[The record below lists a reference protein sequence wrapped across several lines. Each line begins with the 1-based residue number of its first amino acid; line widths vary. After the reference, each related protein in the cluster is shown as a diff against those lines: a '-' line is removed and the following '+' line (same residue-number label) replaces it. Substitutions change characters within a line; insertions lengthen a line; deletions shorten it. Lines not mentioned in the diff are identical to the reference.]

1 MNSSGEPAN
10 FHMMEE
16 APPAPPARAGL
27 DREPRN
33 TGRAPTAAITGA
45 QSIHRAFAVLRLLA
59 NSGPGGLTLTD
70 IARDLDLSAPTAYRI
85 LRVLMQEGAV
95 ERLSTGRRYVV
106 GAEVALLGLSTR
118 APLTLQ
124 AIAAPILERL
134 CQEAGDAVFLT
145 VRSGFD
151 SVCADRKIGTYPV
164 QVLSIGIG
172 SRRPLGVSVG
182 GMAILSALSPAKASA
197 ILEANAAR
205 FAPYKTSPAAL
216 AERLDASRARGV
228 VYADPAIVRGTR
240 AVAVPVLDQAGNPTA
255 AISTIAIRQR
265 IPAQRVALLTNQLRA
280 AAADLSRALAE
291 AAKQSGSR
299 RA

>member
-1 MNSSGEPAN
+1 
-10 FHMMEE
+10 MMEE
-16 APPAPPARAGL
+16 MPPAPPLRTGL
-27 DREPRN
+27 EREPRH
-33 TGRAPTAAITGA
+33 TGRAPNAAITGA

-59 NSGPGGLTLTD
+59 NSGAGGLRLTE
-70 IARDLDLSAPTAYRI
+70 IARDLDLSPPTAFRI
-85 LRVLMQEGAV
+85 LRVLVEEGAV
-95 ERLSTGRRYVV
+95 ERLPTGRRYVV

-124 AIAAPILERL
+124 TIASPILDRL
-134 CQEAGDAVFLT
+134 CAEAGDAVFLT

-182 GMAILSALSPAKASA
+182 GMAILSALPPARAGA
-197 ILEANAAR
+197 ILAANAAR
-205 FAPYKTSPAAL
+205 FEPYKTTPEAL
-216 AERLDASRARGV
+216 SERLAVSRESGV

-240 AVAVPVLDQAGNPTA
+240 AVAVPVLDQAGNPAA

-265 IPAQRVALLTNQLRA
+265 IPAQRVALLTNQLRT

-291 AAKQSGSR
+291 AAKRGAR
-299 RA
+299 RLV

>member
-1 MNSSGEPAN
+1 
-10 FHMMEE
+10 MMEE
-16 APPAPPARAGL
+16 TPPASPPRTGL
-27 DREPRN
+27 DREPRH
-33 TGRAPTAAITGA
+33 TGRAPTTAVTGA

-59 NSGPGGLTLTD
+59 NSGSGGLRLTE

-85 LRVLMQEGAV
+85 LRVLVEEGAV
-95 ERLSTGRRYVV
+95 ERLSSGRRYVV

-118 APLTLQ
+118 ARMTLQ
-124 AIAAPILERL
+124 TIAAPILDQL
-134 CQEAGDAVFLT
+134 CQDAGDAVFLT

-182 GMAILSALSPAKASA
+182 GMAILSALSPAKAGA
-197 ILEANAAR
+197 ILEANAGR
-205 FAPYKTSPAAL
+205 FEPYRTTREAL
-216 AERLDASRARGV
+216 ADRLAASRERGV

-240 AVAVPVLDQAGNPTA
+240 AVAVPVLDAAGNPAA

-265 IPAQRVALLTNQLRA
+265 IPAGRVALLTNQLRT

-291 AAKQSGSR
+291 ATKRGAR
-299 RA
+299 HLA

>member
-1 MNSSGEPAN
+1 
-10 FHMMEE
+10 MMEE
-16 APPAPPARAGL
+16 RPAPPRTGL
-27 DREPRN
+27 EREPRN
-33 TGRAPTAAITGA
+33 AGRAPTTAITGA

-59 NSGPGGLTLTD
+59 SSGSGGLRLTE

-85 LRVLMQEGAV
+85 LRVLVEEGAV
-95 ERLSTGRRYVV
+95 ERLPSGRRYVV

-118 APLTLQ
+118 ARMTLQ
-124 AIAAPILERL
+124 TIAAPILDRL

-145 VRSGFD
+145 VRSGYD

-182 GMAILSALSPAKASA
+182 GMAILSALSAAKSGA
-197 ILEANAAR
+197 ILDANAAR
-205 FAPYKTSPAAL
+205 FEPYRIGVSTL
-216 AERLDASRARGV
+216 AERLAASRERGY

-240 AVAVPVLDQAGNPTA
+240 AVAVPVLDAVGNPVA

-265 IPAQRVALLTNQLRA
+265 IPASRVASLTGQLRGA
-280 AAADLSRALAE
+280 AGDLSRALAE
-291 AAKQSGSR
+291 TARR
-299 RA
+299 RAG

>member
-1 MNSSGEPAN
+1 
-10 FHMMEE
+10 MMEE
-16 APPAPPARAGL
+16 MPPAPAARAGL

-33 TGRAPTAAITGA
+33 TGRAPNAAITGA

-59 NSGPGGLTLTD
+59 NSGSGGLRLTE

-85 LRVLMQEGAV
+85 LRVLVEEGAV
-95 ERLSTGRRYVV
+95 ERLPTGRRYVV

-124 AIAAPILERL
+124 TIAAPILERL

-182 GMAILSALSPAKASA
+182 GMAILSALPPHKADA

-205 FAPYKTSPAAL
+205 FEPYKTTPSAL
-216 AERLDASRARGV
+216 AERLTASRERGM

-240 AVAVPVLDQAGNPTA
+240 AVAVPVLDQAGNPAA

-265 IPAQRVALLTNQLRA
+265 IPVQRVALLTNQLRA
-280 AAADLSRALAE
+280 AASDLSRALAD
-291 AAKQSGSR
+291 AAKKGAGR
-299 RA
+299 LA